1 MKVVFSLFQI
11 FLKCSKEMES
21 YLIFS
26 FNSLFIYFNVY
37 FSLINESQRYNFHF
51 HIFPQLQGVK
61 NIIFGIQKKNF

>member
-1 MKVVFSLFQI
+1 
-11 FLKCSKEMES
+11 MES

-51 HIFPQLQGVK
+51 HIFPHLLGVK